1 MECNKEI
8 DRDPIAPNR
17 DGKRVGL
24 EVLSFLA
31 PFIHDSLGFKGGSWK
46 STKGDKFNLWSYITF
61 SS

>member
-8 DRDPIAPNR
+8 DEDPTAVNR
-17 DGKRVGL
+17 DGEEVGT

-31 PFIHDSLGFKGGSWK
+31 PFIHDSFC
-46 STKGDKFNLWSYITF
+46 FNWSYFVF

>member
-8 DRDPIAPNR
+8 DEDPTAVNR
-17 DGKRVGL
+17 DGEEVGT

-31 PFIHDSLGFKGGSWK
+31 PFIHDSFCFKGGSWK
-46 STKGDKFNLWSYITF
+46 SAKGDEFNLWSYFVF